1 MIEQR
6 EFFVDGL
13 RLTGGV
19 ATIEE
24 PKASVI
30 LCHGL
35 PSGYPDEPGDRGYP
49 GFAEIVAEA
58 GFRAWWFNFRGARD
72 SQGEFTLGGW
82 INDLHAVIR
91 EVTEDGLPVFA
102 VGSSAGGAVAL
113 SVAAESTSVDGVAT
127 LAAPA
132 VWRKGPNRSNETL
145 IDHARRVGIIKRG
158 SPRDE
163 DSWWAEFETN
173 RPEWAAALMAGRPLL
188 VVHGTADEVVPP
200 DHAQRIFD
208 GATEPKVL
216 VMLEGASHQLR
227 REERAVEAVLSWL
240 KEQVDALSRAALD
253 SDG

>member
-1 MIEQR
+1 MIQER
-6 EFFVDGL
+6 EFFVEGF

-19 ATIEE
+19 ATGEE
-24 PKASVI
+24 AAASVI

-35 PSGYPDEPGDRGYP
+35 PSGYPDDPDDRGYP
-49 GFAEIVAEA
+49 GFAETVAQA

-82 INDLHAVIR
+82 INDLHAVVG
-91 EVTEDGLPVFA
+91 EVSQDGLPIFV

-113 SVAAESTSVDGVAT
+113 SVAAESTSVNGVAT

-132 VWRKGPNRSNETL
+132 VWRKGPNHLNETL
-145 IDHARRVGIIKRG
+145 LDHARRVGIVKPD

-188 VVHGTADEVVPP
+188 VVHGTADEVVAP
-200 DHAQRIFD
+200 DHANRIFD
-208 GATEPKVL
+208 GATEPRALVL
-216 VMLEGASHQLR
+216 LDGAGHQLR
-227 REERAVEAVLSWL
+227 REDRAVEAVLSWL

-253 SDG
+253 

>member
-1 MIEQR
+1 MIEER

-19 ATIEE
+19 ATTEE

-30 LCHGL
+30 LCHGM
-35 PSGYPDEPGDRGYP
+35 PSGNPDEPGDLGYP
-49 GFAEIVAEA
+49 GLAATIAEA
-58 GFRAWWFNFRGARD
+58 GFRVWWFNFRGARD

-82 INDLHAVIR
+82 INDLHAVVN
-91 EVTEDGLPVFA
+91 EVSGDGLPIFV

-113 SVAAESTSVDGVAT
+113 NVAAESTSVAGIAT

-132 VWRKGPNRSNETL
+132 VWRRGPNHFSETL
-145 IDHARRVGIIKRG
+145 LDHARRVGVVKRG

-188 VVHGTADEVVPP
+188 VVHGTADDVVSP
-200 DHAQRIFD
+200 DHAKRIFD
-208 GATEPKVL
+208 GATEPKALVL
-216 VMLEGASHQLR
+216 LDGAGHQLR
-227 REERAVEAVLSWL
+227 REDRAVEALLSWL

-253 SDG
+253 